1 MLSGSCNPAI
11 TSPTWP
17 TPVPPCGSPSLSN
30 RSRHFCRSE
39 WVAPPTR
46 MIETGQR
53 RSPHRV
59 PTQRELKTAV
69 RTSHRDLQQHTVF
82 DKIDMPGF
90 EARRYPHQARGRGL
104 LLTKRLA
111 DLVRTHG
118 ENGGTTI
125 PVNQGFPRPS
135 TDRCW
140 LGCHSCGTS
149 LLYHGGDFPGAR
161 SPKIESGDAPSP
173 QSGERTLTAD
183 THGHAKRQLRQNTRN
198 RTRSRSGEHRKLSL
212 LPRRG
217 LGHYAVDHLPL
228 PLPNHGLGISEWQR
242 REQRTQ

>member
-11 TSPTWP
+11 TQPDMA
-17 TPVPPCGSPSLSN
+17 
-30 RSRHFCRSE
+30 H
-39 WVAPPTR
+39 
-46 MIETGQR
+46 TGA
-53 RSPHRV
+53 
-59 PTQRELKTAV
+59 AV
-69 RTSHRDLQQHTVF
+69 RLAELVQPIPPLLQVGVGRTANANDRNRPAPQPAPSADAARTQDCRPHFSSGPPAAHRLRQNRYAR
-82 DKIDMPGF
+82 F

-183 THGHAKRQLRQNTRN
+183 THGHAKRKLRQNTRN

-217 LGHYAVDHLPL
+217 IGHYAVDHLPL